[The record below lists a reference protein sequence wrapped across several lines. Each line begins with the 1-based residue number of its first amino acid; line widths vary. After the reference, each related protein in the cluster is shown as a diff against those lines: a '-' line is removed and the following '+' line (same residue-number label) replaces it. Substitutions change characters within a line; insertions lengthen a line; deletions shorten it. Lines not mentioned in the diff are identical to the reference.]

1 MLKYQLFAVRSLPH
15 GTCLEGTELCCSCS
29 QFPTF
34 QLAPGSAHKLR
45 QGKDS
50 LCSGQNRD
58 LNLGVS
64 AWEEANTPTPGT
76 NSIIHTRGIAMDH
89 PLPSESPAVNQC
101 QLFFCPPR
109 RQGTTPTQTIPKQ
122 WIGRDQVQG
131 EDPSPG
137 LAKIRF
143 NGSQV
148 QTHPH
153 LTKQDVLTLRELGLL
168 SLERRSFGLT

>member
-1 MLKYQLFAVRSLPH
+1 MLKYQLFAVRSLPC
-15 GTCLEGTELCCSCS
+15 GTCLGGTELCCSCS

-34 QLAPGSAHKLR
+34 QLAPGSAHRWGKLR

-109 RQGTTPTQTIPKQ
+109 RQGNNSNTNHSKAVDRERSGSG
-122 WIGRDQVQG
+122 GRSQPWPG
-131 EDPSPG
+131 EDQ
-137 LAKIRF
+137 I
-143 NGSQV
+143 
-148 QTHPH
+148 
-153 LTKQDVLTLRELGLL
+153 
-168 SLERRSFGLT
+168 